1 MAHREDAPV
10 AFDTDFYCVADC
22 HQTGR
27 FIRSFVACMAITV
40 CTTCNGDGLV
50 GRKVCGTCRGTAA
63 AAELAD
69 FALYWGKRLDPFE
82 ISLDRVR
89 RFVSALI
96 ILIVLT
102 IGISG
107 VGTLVWYLFAN
118 AQFDA
123 ALTMAF
129 WNAPQPAVLFFWI
142 GCLSWVYLMSRIIR
156 DRMKTVPVRRRSY
169 RSDAVGSALLPL
181 SFETLRTRSR
191 NDRVDCARAFTS
203 EAFRYITS
211 GYERAHHAHH
221 ATFLPVHLILS
232 LMNSKTIQV
241 IFGRMGVSVQ
251 TIAPQCE
258 HLMAKIP
265 LQTAETP
272 PQISPALLETFFD
285 AYADAFV
292 HRRPLVSPL
301 ELFAA
306 AIAHDAGVREV
317 LYAHDIT
324 EEKLKNVIA
333 WIRIGEELRD
343 QYRRVRGAGRSR
355 KKTGM
360 NRAMTAQATPTLD
373 RVSEDIT
380 LAAARGHI
388 APIVDR
394 DAERATIY
402 RIFEGGGKSVLLVGE
417 HGTGKEA
424 LIHSIALAMVR
435 EEVPAV
441 LTDRRMVSLSVPQL
455 VSGVTPAEAQARLL
469 AVLHEVARSG
479 NIILVVPNVHEMIGV
494 SLGEGSDLA
503 DAFANEVSKGYFLA
517 IAETSPQEYAKLV
530 EQSTLGRT
538 LEIVKIDEMNQNAAI
553 QALEA
558 KSGHIEYQ
566 QKVFF
571 TYDALEKAVTLSTR
585 YIHDRFLPEKAIE
598 IVREAAQSVRAK
610 RGDRQLVKGE
620 DVAAIIAEKTKVP
633 VTQVTAEESQKL
645 LKLEDYLHERV
656 IGQDEAVKMVSA
668 ALRRSRAELRSL
680 KRPIANFLFLGPTG
694 VGKTELTKAVAES
707 YFGREDAMVRLDMS
721 EYQDQA
727 SIHRLI
733 GAPGETGGGV
743 MSEAVRKQP
752 FTLLLLDELEKAHKD
767 VLNVFLQ
774 VMDDGRLTDNGGR
787 VIDFTNVILVA
798 TSNAGSQFIQ
808 DEVRKGAPTETIKDA
823 LLNEQLKNYFR
834 PEFLNRFDGVIVF
847 RPLTRD
853 EILQITWLMI
863 EAIAKRLETKGIL
876 LEVQD
881 AAAEELANAGFD
893 PVFGAR
899 PLRRVISEKVE
910 NALADFLLTQK
921 LGRRDKVIFKS
932 GGVIEIKKAEQL

>member
-1 MAHREDAPV
+1 
-10 AFDTDFYCVADC
+10 
-22 HQTGR
+22 
-27 FIRSFVACMAITV
+27 MAITV

-50 GRKVCGTCRGTAA
+50 GRKICGTCRGAA
-63 AAELAD
+63 AVAALAG
-69 FALYWGKRLDPFE
+69 FALYWGKRIDPFE

-89 RFVSALI
+89 HFVSALVAAVAL
-96 ILIVLT
+96 ILG
-102 IGISG
+102 IGG
-107 VGTLVWYLFAN
+107 VGSLLWYLMVYAR
-118 AQFDA
+118 FDA
-123 ALTMAF
+123 TLTPAF
-129 WNAPQPAVLFFWI
+129 WNAPQPAVLFFWV
-142 GCLSWVYLMSRIIR
+142 GCLSLVYLTSKIIR
-156 DRMKTVPVRRRSY
+156 DRMKTVPVHRRSY
-169 RSDAVGSALLPL
+169 QSEAGAPALFPL
-181 SFETLRTRSR
+181 SFETVRTRSR
-191 NDRVDCARAFTS
+191 SDRIDCARSFNS

-211 GYERAHHAHH
+211 GYERANHAHH
-221 ATFLPVHLILS
+221 AVFLPIHLILS

-258 HLMAKIP
+258 HLLVKIP
-265 LQTAETP
+265 LQTVKTP
-272 PQISPALLETFFD
+272 PQLSSALLETFFD

-292 HRRPLVSPL
+292 HRRPLVGPL

-306 AIAHDAGVREV
+306 AVSHDSGIRDV

-343 QYRRVRGAGRSR
+343 EYRRVRGAGRSR
-355 KKTGM
+355 SKTGM
-360 NRAMTAQATPTLD
+360 NRAMTAQATPALD
-373 RVSEDIT
+373 RVSEDLT
-380 LAAARGHI
+380 VAAARGHI

-394 DAERATIY
+394 ETERAAIY

-424 LIHSIALAMVR
+424 LIHGIALAMVR

-441 LTDRRMVSLSVPQL
+441 LADRRMVSLSIPQL

-479 NIILVVPNVHEMIGV
+479 NIIVVVPNVHEMVGV

-517 IAETSPQEYAKLV
+517 IAETSPQEYSKLV
-530 EQSTLGRT
+530 EQSILGRT
-538 LEIVKIDEMNQNAAI
+538 LEVVKIDEMNQNAAI

-558 KSGHIEYQ
+558 KSGNIEYQ

-571 TYDALEKAVTLSTR
+571 TYEALEKAVTLSSR
-585 YIHDRFLPEKAIE
+585 YIHDRFLPEKALE
-598 IVREAAQSVRAK
+598 IAREAAQAVRAK
-610 RGDRQLVKGE
+610 RGERQLIKGE

-633 VTQVTAEESQKL
+633 VTQVTIEESQKL
-645 LKLEDYLHERV
+645 LKLEDRLHERV
-656 IGQDEAVKMVSA
+656 IGQDEAVKMVAA
-668 ALRRSRAELRSL
+668 ALRRARAELRSE

-707 YFGREDAMVRLDMS
+707 YFGHEDAMVRLDMS

-727 SIHRLI
+727 SIYRLI
-733 GAPGETGGGV
+733 GTPGQTSGGV

-808 DEVRKGAPTETIKDA
+808 DEVRKGTPTETIKDT
-823 LLNEQLKNYFR
+823 LLNEQLKNYFK

-853 EILQITWLMI
+853 EILQITWLMVGS
-863 EAIAKRLETKGIL
+863 IAKRLETKGIV

-881 AAAEELANAGFD
+881 AAAEELAAAGFD

-910 NALADFLLTQK
+910 NALANFLLTQK
-921 LGRRDKVIFKS
+921 LGRRDTVIFKP